1 MNLPAKKETAPR
13 GSKIHGDPIE
23 ALSSPFADSVSDR
36 LFVEYQALIKQ
47 AAGIHLHAGKKA
59 LLVGRLSARL
69 RELGLAD
76 LGAYLEV
83 VRRSP
88 GELTQMIDRI
98 CTNETRFFREPQQ
111 FEAIARTAIPA
122 WRAAAAAR
130 RPRVIRAWSAACSSG
145 EEPFS
150 IAMLLHA
157 ALPASE
163 GWRHEILATDLSTK
177 ILERAKAATW
187 KMERAEDISQDYL
200 KAFMLRGEGPQAGKF
215 RAGALLRDSIRFLS
229 HNLLH
234 APPANGFDLIFCRNV
249 LIYFDEPTKRGVV
262 ERLRSALAPGGWLLL
277 GHAESLLGAM
287 EGARSLGPNIY
298 DFPAGRSGGDGEAR

>member
-1 MNLPAKKETAPR
+1 MAKPTPLRLAKGPE
-13 GSKIHGDPIE
+13 GPIDGV
-23 ALSSPFADSVSDR
+23 SSAFADSVPDR
-36 LFVEYQALIKQ
+36 LFLEYQALIKQ
-47 AAGIHLHAGKKA
+47 AAGIHLHLGKKA

-69 RELGLAD
+69 RELGVAD
-76 LGAYLEV
+76 FAAYLDL
-83 VRRSP
+83 VRRSAD
-88 GELTQMIDRI
+88 ELTQMIDRI

-122 WRAAAAAR
+122 WRAATAAR

-157 ALPASE
+157 ALPSSE

-177 ILERAKAATW
+177 ILDRARAATW
-187 KMERAEDISQDYL
+187 KMERAEDIPQDYL

-215 RAGALLRDSIRFLS
+215 RAGALLRDSIRFLP

-277 GHAESLLGAM
+277 GHAESLLGAI

-298 DFPAGRSGGDGEAR
+298 EFPGASSRAEGGIR